1 MYNSNMKIKEII
13 REAFSLRNDTASHD
27 TIKTRLVDDG
37 QVTGSNMSI
46 LILAMLVASIGLNM
60 NSTAVIIGAML
71 ISPLMGS
78 IHAMAYGA
86 ATADFHLF
94 RKSVIG
100 LMFQVTLSILA
111 STIYFSLSPITIE
124 TSELL
129 ARTTPSIYD
138 VLIASCGGLAG
149 IIGITRKEKSNV
161 IPGVAIATALMPP
174 LCTCGFFLARGN
186 WLRFASAMY
195 LFFVNAYFIF
205 LSAMTILLILEVPQV
220 RHVSPEAWK
229 KLKKRVIRN
238 TIIVIIPSLVMAGIM
253 INSQNSSRSTSNSV
267 GAIENVSKQV
277 KIIYPEI
284 ENVSLGNMEQMVN
297 NKKQTSKVFIIT
309 VKEPLSNEKKEQLN
323 KWLNAIYN
331 EKVTIIQRKK

>member
-1 MYNSNMKIKEII
+1 MYNSTMKIKEII
-13 REAFSLRNDTASHD
+13 REAFSLKDDTASHEM
-27 TIKTRLVDDG
+27 IKTRLVDDG

-78 IHAMAYGA
+78 IHAMAYAA

-100 LMFQVTLSILA
+100 LIFQVTLSIFA
-111 STIYFSLSPITIE
+111 STIYFSLSPITVA

-138 VLIASCGGLAG
+138 VLIATCGGLAG

-186 WLRFASAMY
+186 WLRFFSAMY

-205 LSAMTILLILEVPQV
+205 LSAMVILLILEVPQV
-220 RHVSPEAWK
+220 RPVSSEAWK

-238 TIIVIIPSLVMAGIM
+238 TIIVIVPSLVMAGFM
-253 INSQNSSRSTSNSV
+253 INSQASKSTSDSV
-267 GAIENVSKQV
+267 GAIENVSKEV

-284 ENVSLGNMEQMVN
+284 ESVSLGNVEQMVN
-297 NKKQTSKVFIIT
+297 NKKQSKKVFIIT
-309 VKEPLSNEKKEQLN
+309 VSKPLTNERKAQLN
-323 KWLNAIYN
+323 RWLNAIYN
-331 EKVTIIQRKK
+331 EKVTIVQRKK

>member
-1 MYNSNMKIKEII
+1 MKIKEII
-13 REAFSLRNDTASHD
+13 REAFSLKNDTASHEM
-27 TIKTRLVDDG
+27 IKTRLVDDG

-46 LILAMLVASIGLNM
+46 LILAMLIASIGLNM

-78 IHAMAYGA
+78 IHAMAYAA

-111 STIYFSLSPITIE
+111 STIYFKLSPITTE

-138 VLIASCGGLAG
+138 VLIATCGGFAG

-174 LCTCGFFLARGN
+174 LCTCGYFIARGN
-186 WLRFASAMY
+186 YLRLASAMY

-205 LSAMTILLILEVPQV
+205 LSAMVILLVLEVPQV
-220 RHVSPEAWK
+220 RHIPLESWK
-229 KLKKRVIRN
+229 RLKKRMIRN
-238 TIIVIIPSLVMAGIM
+238 TIIVIIPSLVMAAVM
-253 INSQNSSRSTSNSV
+253 INSQDSSSPSNAV

-284 ENVSLGNMEQMVN
+284 NDISIGDMDTVINH
-297 NKKQTSKVFIIT
+297 KKQTKKVVVIT
-309 VKEPLSNEKKEQLN
+309 VKELLSSQKKKQLEN
-323 KWLNAIYN
+323 WLNAIYN
-331 EKVTIIQRKK
+331 KKVTIIQRKK